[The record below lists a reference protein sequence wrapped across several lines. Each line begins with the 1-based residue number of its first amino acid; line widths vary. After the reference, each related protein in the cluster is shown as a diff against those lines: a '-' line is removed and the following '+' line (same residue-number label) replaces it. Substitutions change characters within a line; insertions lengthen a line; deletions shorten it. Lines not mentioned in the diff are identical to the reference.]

1 MKGIKVLI
9 GQFDELVGLGLQAL
23 VSGDPALK
31 LVAVAVPFR
40 DLSKAIGEHAPSA
53 VLVDLTRIAT
63 PLDLRALSGAHPDAH
78 LVIFADRA
86 GHAECN
92 QLLSLGATACVSKDA
107 PAAEIANSIQLAAR
121 GMHVLPSTPTRPAG
135 RRAAGMLTAR
145 EAEILERLQDGM
157 TNAEISRDL
166 SIGIE
171 TVRTHARSVYRKLGV
186 SSRRE
191 LGRATPPARREEARG
206 R

>member
-1 MKGIKVLI
+1 MDAIRVLI
-9 GQFDELVGLGLQAL
+9 SEFDDLLALGLRAL
-23 VSGDPALK
+23 VAEDPALE
-31 LVAVAVPFR
+31 LVAAPVPFAE
-40 DLSKAIGEHAPSA
+40 LPAAIDEHAPAA
-53 VLVDLTRIAT
+53 VLVDLGRVPT
-63 PLDLRALSGAHPDAH
+63 PLDLRALSDAHPAAH
-78 LVIFADRA
+78 LVVFADRA
-86 GHAECN
+86 GYAECN

-107 PAAEIANSIQLAAR
+107 SAADVANSIQLAAR
-121 GMHVLPSTPTRPAG
+121 GMHVLPSAPTRPAT
-135 RRAAGMLTAR
+135 RRAKAMLTPR

-157 TNAEISRDL
+157 TNAEIGRDL

-191 LGRATPPARREEARG
+191 LGRATPRAPREAARG